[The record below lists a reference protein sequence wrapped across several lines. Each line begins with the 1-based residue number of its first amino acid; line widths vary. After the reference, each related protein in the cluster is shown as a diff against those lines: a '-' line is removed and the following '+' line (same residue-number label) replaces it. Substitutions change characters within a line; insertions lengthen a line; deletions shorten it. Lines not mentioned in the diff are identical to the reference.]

1 MRALKVLVV
10 VMGVLIVAGTVTLV
24 TLIVQRAGGLAGG
37 GSAGGPSGIIA
48 LRQPLGSRI
57 AGIAA
62 AEGRVAIWVERPDGG
77 RVLLFDPVRQRVV
90 GEVVVGE

>member
-10 VMGVLIVAGTVTLV
+10 VMGVLIVVGTVTLV
-24 TLIVQRAGGLAGG
+24 ALIVQRAGGIGAER
-37 GSAGGPSGIIA
+37 SGQLA
-48 LRQPLGSRI
+48 LRQPPGSRI

-62 AEGRVAIWVERPDGG
+62 AEGRVAVWVERPDGG
-77 RVLLFDPVRQRVV
+77 RILLLDAARLRVV

>member
-24 TLIVQRAGGLAGG
+24 ALVVQRAGRAGG
-37 GSAGGPSGIIA
+37 AVVSGDVA
-48 LRQPLGSRI
+48 LRQPPGSRI
-57 AGIAA
+57 AGVAS

-77 RVLLFDPVRQRVV
+77 RILLVDPARGRVV
-90 GEVVVGE
+90 GEIRIGE